1 MSHQL
6 QNVQEMH
13 DNFTE
18 EQHRFYSDYFKRYN
32 IYLSF
37 ITPPPEPHKIEDDKL
52 YETFENALLDKYPDD
67 VYKHEPFRYKVYHF
81 LFRYSPWKLRDYFV
95 TKFMQ
100 MPEYR
105 PSQELLQED
114 DFETVNCDWESLCK
128 VYVLYVFRVLE

>member
-37 ITPPPEPHKIEDDKL
+37 ITPPPEPHKIEDDQL

-67 VYKHEPFRYKVYHF
+67 VYKHEPLRYKVYHF

-105 PSQELLQED
+105 TDNQSVQED
-114 DFETVNCDWESLCK
+114 DFETVNCD
-128 VYVLYVFRVLE
+128 